1 LHRLLSEITGYL
13 TDLLRSARAGW
24 CGFFF
29 TVADPTPLGLLR
41 VAVGALLLWNVAI
54 LGLDLKDYLG
64 SDGWIGPEA
73 ARAYLANNSPWAWSF
88 WFWVPD
94 RWLAVVWAGCLVVLA
109 LFTLGIWSRV
119 TAVLAWVIAISIVR
133 RAPAALFGF
142 DQMVSTWAFYLAV
155 FGASGQAVSVDRF
168 LSRFRTIR
176 RNRKDRGCGAGELS
190 KSNSGVPR
198 ATVSANLC
206 LRMIQLHLVL
216 IYGSAGLAKLMG
228 PEWWN
233 GSAMEMIVLTPEYR
247 RFDLTWLFRYP
258 TVLALATHF
267 GLLLEIGYPVLIWV
281 RKLRPLVIASVIA
294 LHVGIDLILGLTEFG
309 LAMMVANIAFMSGVW
324 LRGLVTG
331 MQQPS
336 VDLIFARRSPRAE
349 ALAILALA
357 ADPDRVV
364 RPIDQSSA
372 TAVVPSSNSPVPTRL
387 EPCFLVRSDG
397 RTESGVKAVLT
408 LSRCLPLFWPIG
420 LLGMVPG
427 LPSILQAVYG
437 SSIADAPTDQS
448 NHAVCAVK
456 NRASSN
462 PSARTVTLPSAR

>member
-1 LHRLLSEITGYL
+1 MHRLLRRLPPTQGSMQ
-13 TDLLRSARAGW
+13 ARHGRPGAI
-24 CGFFF
+24 FSLALP
-29 TVADPTPLGLLR
+29 TPTPLGLLR
-41 VAVGALLLWNVAI
+41 VAVGALLFWDVAI

-64 SDGWIGPEA
+64 SEGWIGPEA

-94 RWLAVVWAGCLVVLA
+94 RWLWVVWAGCLVILA

-119 TAVLAWVIAISIVR
+119 TAVLAWAIAISIVR

-176 RNRKDRGCGAGELS
+176 RNRKDLGRGGGERL
-190 KSNSGVPR
+190 KGNSGVPP
-198 ATVSANLC
+198 ASVSANLC

-233 GSAMEMIVLTPEYR
+233 GTAMEMIVLTPEYR

-258 TVLALATHF
+258 SVLALATHF
-267 GLLLEIGYPVLIWV
+267 GLLLEIAYPVLIWI
-281 RKLRPLVIASVIA
+281 RKLRPIMIASIIC

-309 LAMMVANIAFMSGVW
+309 LAMMVANIAFMSGLW
-324 LRGLVTG
+324 LRGLVSG
-331 MQQPS
+331 IQQPS
-336 VDLIFARRSPRAE
+336 ADLMFARRSPRAE

-357 ADPDRVV
+357 ADPDRVL

-372 TAVVPSSNSPVPTRL
+372 TAMVPAPKGPGPTRP
-387 EPCFLVRSDG
+387 EPFILVHSDG
-397 RTESGVKAVLT
+397 RTESGFKAVLT
-408 LSRCLPLFWPIG
+408 LSRWLPLFWPIG
-420 LLGMVPG
+420 LLGALPG
-427 LPSILQAVYG
+427 LQLILRALYG
-437 SSIADAPTDQS
+437 SLVADAPRDQTNDGVGAGK
-448 NHAVCAVK
+448 NH
-456 NRASSN
+456 STSN
-462 PSARTVTLPSAR
+462 PSVRAVTLPSAR